1 MGDLADPWITANPRI
16 ASYSNYQL
24 YVLSIYWI
32 FTLVTTAGYGDLF
45 GRTKGEYIITVVLMF
60 GGVIVFGIIFFLVNK
75 INEGEYNF
83 EVCINEKFT

>member
-1 MGDLADPWITANPRI
+1 M
-16 ASYSNYQL
+16 
-24 YVLSIYWI
+24 
-32 FTLVTTAGYGDLF
+32 
-45 GRTKGEYIITVVLMF
+45 TKGEYIITVVLMF

>member
-1 MGDLADPWITANPRI
+1 M
-16 ASYSNYQL
+16 
-24 YVLSIYWI
+24 LSIYWI

-45 GRTKGEYIITVVLMF
+45 GMTKSEYIITVVLMF